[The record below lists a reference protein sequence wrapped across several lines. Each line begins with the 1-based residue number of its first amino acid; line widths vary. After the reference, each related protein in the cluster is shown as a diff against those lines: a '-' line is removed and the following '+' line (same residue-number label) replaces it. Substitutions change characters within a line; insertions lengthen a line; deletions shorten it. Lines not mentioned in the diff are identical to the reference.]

1 MNFWRRI
8 FGRTS
13 PEDVAMV
20 EVLSELCVAYMAND
34 RAVIDSLEPRAT
46 EIGEE
51 LNQRGGLRE
60 MLRIFDKLDMKPGS
74 RTLEMHWSGIG
85 EWQG

>member
-1 MNFWRRI
+1 MNFFRRI
-8 FGRTS
+8 FSRTS
-13 PEDVAMV
+13 PEDLAMV

-51 LNQRGGLRE
+51 MNQRGGLRE
-60 MLRIFDKLDMKPGS
+60 MQRIFDKLDMKPGS
-74 RTLEMHWSGIG
+74 HMLEMHWSGIG
-85 EWQG
+85 EWQA

>member
-1 MNFWRRI
+1 MSFFRRI

-13 PEDVAMV
+13 PEDLASV

-60 MLRIFDKLDMKPGS
+60 LQRIFDKLDKRPGS
-74 RTLEMHWSGIG
+74 HMLEMHWKGIG
-85 EWQG
+85 EWQD